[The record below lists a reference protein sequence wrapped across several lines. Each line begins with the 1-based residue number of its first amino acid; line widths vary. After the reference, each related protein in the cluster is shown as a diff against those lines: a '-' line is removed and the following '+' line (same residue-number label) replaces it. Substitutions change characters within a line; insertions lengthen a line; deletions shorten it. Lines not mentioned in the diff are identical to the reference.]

1 MNTGGPSGGLG
12 PGHVLS
18 GGLGQPG
25 MGGFRNGG
33 VGLGL
38 GMPVTNSGFGGL
50 SSGPGPGPGPG
61 LDHGAGAPGTTSGG
75 GENGSGMGGIGVTF
89 DMYQSFMHR
98 SGEGG
103 QGQ

>member
-50 SSGPGPGPGPG
+50 SSGPGPGPG

-75 GENGSGMGGIGVTF
+75 AENGSGMGGIGVTF